1 MPVNIKF
8 KGLNNAKQKRFQ
20 CDRNSNSH
28 SCCLDTFNNRHSK
41 LSDMLRKSNE
51 GATKGSLGALRSA
64 IAMYYGDHEGNY
76 PSADIVKEL
85 TENGK
90 YINEIPYAYC
100 PPHHGK
106 SNNIITK
113 DFDKNKDKGGWAYK
127 ADDEEDGTG
136 KVKGQIWV
144 NCSCTDSK
152 GNV

>member
-1 MPVNIKF
+1 MQNK
-8 KGLNNAKQKRFQ
+8 KGFSAIEIVIAVAVVLILAIIAVP
-20 CDRNSNSH
+20 
-28 SCCLDTFNNRHSK
+28 K
-41 LSDMLRKSNE
+41 LSDVLRKSNE

-76 PSADIVKEL
+76 PGADIVKEL

-100 PPHHGK
+100 PPYHGK
-106 SNNIITK
+106 SNTIITK

-127 ADDEEDGTG
+127 VDDEEDGTG

-144 NCSCTDSK
+144 NCSHADSK
-152 GNV
+152 GNIWSEL

>member
-1 MPVNIKF
+1 MQNK
-8 KGLNNAKQKRFQ
+8 KGFSAIEIVIAIAVVLILSIIAIP
-20 CDRNSNSH
+20 
-28 SCCLDTFNNRHSK
+28 K

-85 TENGK
+85 TENDK

-152 GNV
+152 GNVWSEL

>member
-1 MPVNIKF
+1 MQNK
-8 KGLNNAKQKRFQ
+8 KGFSAIEIVIAIAVVLILSIIAIP
-20 CDRNSNSH
+20 
-28 SCCLDTFNNRHSK
+28 K

-51 GATKGSLGALRSA
+51 GATKARLGALRSA

-144 NCSCTDSK
+144 NCLCTDSK
-152 GNV
+152 GNVWSEL

>member
-1 MPVNIKF
+1 MQNK
-8 KGLNNAKQKRFQ
+8 KGFSAIEIVIAIAVVLILSIIAIP
-20 CDRNSNSH
+20 
-28 SCCLDTFNNRHSK
+28 K

-152 GNV
+152 GNVWSEL